1 MRGETIMDVK
11 KAIKWAIGIIIVAG
25 LGLLL
30 YNLIFQTDLV
40 STALSGVGQY
50 VNEFWTTITGG
61 HGGDIF
67 DSNSIQSVTGSTIN
81 W

>member
-1 MRGETIMDVK
+1 MDVK
-11 KAIKWAIGIIIVAG
+11 KALMWLLGIIIVAG

-30 YNLIFQTDLV
+30 YNLLFQTDLI
-40 STALSGVGQY
+40 STALNGIGQY
-50 VNEFWTTITGG
+50 INEFWNTITGG